1 MTMIADTQAVATG
14 SLTKSL
20 AGGSVMGKDDF
31 LLLLVTQLQNQ
42 DPMDPQ
48 DPTEFTAQLAQF
60 SSLEQLF
67 AINDN
72 LGLMAGS
79 SIEMERLSALS
90 MIGKE
95 AVSGGGFFNFNGSSA
110 TLGYQLEV
118 GAHEA
123 SLHVLDATG
132 RNVAN
137 LPASGTNPGEHF
149 LTWDGTGLN
158 GQKVAPGE
166 YQVVARALNA
176 NEETIPTKPLVKSVI
191 TGVDMLGGTNW
202 LVSDNG
208 NFRLK
213 DIVSVRDL

>member
-1 MTMIADTQAVATG
+1 MTVIADTQAVASG

-42 DPMDPQ
+42 DPMNPQ

-79 SIEMERLSALS
+79 SMEMERLSALS

-95 AVSGGGFFNFNGSSA
+95 AVSGNGAFAFNGTSA
-110 TLGYQLEV
+110 TLGYKLDST
-118 GAHEA
+118 AHEV
-123 SLHVLDATG
+123 SLHILDATG

-137 LPASGTNPGEHF
+137 LPAAATSAGEHF
-149 LTWDGTGLN
+149 LTWNGVGLN

-166 YQVVARALNA
+166 YQVVVRALDA
-176 NEETIPTKPLVKSVI
+176 AEETMPAKPLVKSVI